1 MKKIIAI
8 RLGIIFIIPLIL
20 VIVLNYYLFFVEG
33 NIEIGKTNI
42 ENDIRPLIRPLI
54 SNALLRQEQHL
65 EFLKQI
71 IDPEWFLYSVRFYNN
86 KKLAFVSNTAE
97 PPYTEREVL
106 FTLILNDKEI
116 PIPYGDNETISYNI
130 RREEILNKFRGYKA
144 SIVGNYGQE
153 FGPGANIKIQDH
165 PSLGAVHYKVALS
178 SWSVSLIYLFVLI
191 AWSGLFILAKPI
203 FQFIYFGKQWWLK
216 I

>member
-1 MKKIIAI
+1 MKKIITI
-8 RLGIIFIIPLIL
+8 RLGILFIIPLIL
-20 VIVLNYYLFFVEG
+20 AVVLYYLFFVEG

-42 ENDIRPLIRPLI
+42 ENDIKPLI
-54 SNALLRQEQHL
+54 SNTLLRQEQHL

-86 KKLAFVSNTAE
+86 KKLAFVSDTAK

-106 FTLILNDKEI
+106 FTLILDDKEI
-116 PIPYGDNETISYNI
+116 QIPYGDNETISSNI

-144 SIVGNYGQE
+144 TIVGNYGQE
-153 FGPGANIKIQDH
+153 FGPGANIKIQNH
-165 PSLGAVHYKVALS
+165 PSLGVVHYKIALS
-178 SWSVSLIYLFVLI
+178 FWSVSLIYLFILI
-191 AWSGLFILAKPI
+191 TWSGLFILAKPI
-203 FQFIYFGKQWWLK
+203 FQFVYLGKQWWLK